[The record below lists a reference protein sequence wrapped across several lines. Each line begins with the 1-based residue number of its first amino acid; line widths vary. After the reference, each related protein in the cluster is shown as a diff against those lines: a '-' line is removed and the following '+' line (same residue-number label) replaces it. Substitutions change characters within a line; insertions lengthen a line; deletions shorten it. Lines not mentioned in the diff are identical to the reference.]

1 MKLDIDLIRKHA
13 AQGVA
18 DPRFAKDQCALIL
31 ELLDAAP
38 KRAPRTTR
46 KAERYASMAA
56 HFARGLHLA
65 GIRPMDQSAMIA
77 ALWFAD
83 AKLWWGVERPTNA
96 DEPMLLEPM
105 K

>member
-31 ELLDAAP
+31 NLLDAAP
-38 KRAPRTTR
+38 KRAPRTL
-46 KAERYASMAA
+46 KKHEKLAHMAA

-65 GIRPMDQSAMIA
+65 GTRPMDQSAMIA
-77 ALWFAD
+77 SLWFDD
-83 AKLWWGVERPTNA
+83 AKLWWGVERPQG
-96 DEPMLLEPM
+96 DGPMLLEPP